1 MIRNFLLPLL
11 WLLPGIG
18 FAAKSGPLPTTIT
31 LKQAISMASAVH
43 PELEVVR
50 ADMDAARAR
59 RLEAD
64 AAYGTRLTLEG
75 RLQAI
80 EPSHRSTDERHNDS
94 SAKLHLSRRLYDF
107 GYTDSRRQAADL
119 LLQGREWEYL
129 DVRQRLRLEI
139 IQRYFDV
146 LLADLEFG
154 RDNEIMALAFVRLD
168 RGRDQHE
175 LGRVSDIELLE
186 LESRYQESRRQRFE
200 GESKQRS
207 SRSRLAIALGRPD
220 DLPQELVMPTA
231 PDLQKTLPAV
241 ESLVAKAMKE
251 NPSLRSLRSQIGA
264 AQRTLQAARAVGR
277 PILRGEVVARTQRR
291 TTSSTHPL
299 SVGLVFELPLGTG
312 GKRDA
317 EIAASM
323 AELRKRRA
331 ELAQVEM
338 EVRQLVLEQWLEL
351 DALRSRL
358 QELESAAEYREL
370 YLDRRRALYGMEV
383 KADLGD
389 AMVQTSTVQLQ
400 QAKAQF
406 RWVLASVRLQALTGR
421 LLTEDN
427 MAMSSGRVTK

>member
-1 MIRNFLLPLL
+1 MIRCFLLPLL

-18 FAAKSGPLPTTIT
+18 LAAKPGPLPATIT

-43 PELEVVR
+43 PELESVR

-59 RLEAD
+59 RMEAD

-75 RLQAI
+75 RLQVI
-80 EPSHRSTDERHNDS
+80 EPSHRSIDESHNDS
-94 SAKLHLSRRLYDF
+94 SAKLYLSRRLYDF

-154 RDNEIMALAFVRLD
+154 RDNEIMALAFVRLE

-175 LGRVSDIELLE
+175 LGRISDIELLE

-207 SRSRLAIALGRPD
+207 TRSWLAIALGRPD
-220 DLPQELVMPTA
+220 DLPQELVMPKP
-231 PDLQKTLPAV
+231 PDLQNPLPSV
-241 ESLVAKAMKE
+241 ESLVAKALE
-251 NPSLRSLRSQIGA
+251 ESPSLRSQRSQIGA
-264 AQRTLQAARAVGR
+264 AQRALSAARAVGR
-277 PILRGEVVARTQRR
+277 PILRGEVVARTQNR

-299 SVGLVFELPLGTG
+299 SVGLVLEVPLGTG

-323 AELRKRRA
+323 ARLRKRRA
-331 ELAQVEM
+331 ELAQMEM
-338 EVRQLVLEQWLEL
+338 EIHQLVLDQWLEL
-351 DALRSRL
+351 DTLRSRL
-358 QELESAAEYREL
+358 QELESVSEYREL
-370 YLDRRRALYGMEV
+370 YLDRSRALYGLEV
-383 KADLGD
+383 KAGLGD

-406 RWVLASVRLQALTGR
+406 RWMLASVRLQALTGR
-421 LLTEDN
+421 LLAEEN
-427 MAMSSGRVTK
+427 MMLSSGRVAK